1 MTLVYAVI
9 ICLLFCNLIPWIIL
23 GIKRPDQEIQDQ
35 LSESDS
41 ALAQLIQ
48 IIMQKM
54 DGLENMAES
63 LGSGGN
69 QLDFGTILAQII
81 QQKMN
86 PTAEDVYMRSEDGQ
100 FNGPPQIIETTPK
113 NDN

>member
-9 ICLLFCNLIPWIIL
+9 ICLLICNLIPWIIL
-23 GIKRPDQEIQDQ
+23 GIKRPDVEIQDQ

-54 DGLENMAES
+54 DGLENMEEDFRS
-63 LGSGGN
+63 PGN
-69 QLDFGTILAQII
+69 QLDFGTIIGQII

-86 PTAEDVYMRSEDGQ
+86 PTAEDVYMRSEDGT
-100 FNGPPQIIETTPK
+100 FNGPPQIIETTPT
-113 NDN
+113 NDH